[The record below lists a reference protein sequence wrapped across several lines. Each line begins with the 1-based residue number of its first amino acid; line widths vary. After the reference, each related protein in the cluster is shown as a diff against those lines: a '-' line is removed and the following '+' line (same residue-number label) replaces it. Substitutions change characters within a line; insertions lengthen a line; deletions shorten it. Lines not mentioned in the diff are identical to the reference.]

1 MFALR
6 RTITNSSLLRTRI
19 IPSCRR
25 FLATEYPEHEVIGL
39 PALSPTMEFGGIA
52 NWVKKEGE
60 SISAGDILVEIETD
74 KATVDFEAQDDAFLA
89 KILVDSGT
97 TDLPVG
103 TPIAVLVEEESDV
116 AAFGNYVAPAEPAA
130 PEPAAPVATKEAAP
144 ALTPPSPTPPPPTP
158 PPPTPLPSSPPPAGT
173 VNTNISFDRYGVG
186 VKDSALSSYIL
197 ESQREYTEMYG
208 STLLEVNQGVEE

>member
-89 KILVDSGT
+89 KILVIWLTFCESHSSGYPNSISR
-97 TDLPVG
+97 LSRE
-103 TPIAVLVEEESDV
+103 I
-116 AAFGNYVAPAEPAA
+116 
-130 PEPAAPVATKEAAP
+130 
-144 ALTPPSPTPPPPTP
+144 
-158 PPPTPLPSSPPPAGT
+158 LPS
-173 VNTNISFDRYGVG
+173 VRLDWRC
-186 VKDSALSSYIL
+186 
-197 ESQREYTEMYG
+197 
-208 STLLEVNQGVEE
+208 